1 MFDSIVSLAL
11 HGLLGERVI
20 TPLGQCPGG
29 LCVRPR
35 CVDVCRPTELRL
47 FDRCENRQKRRRLD
61 QLARIRAK
69 LAVLPTISHQHS
81 RLRID

>member
-11 HGLLGERVI
+11 HGLLGERII

-35 CVDVCRPTELRL
+35 CDG
-47 FDRCENRQKRRRLD
+47 QGY
-61 QLARIRAK
+61 
-69 LAVLPTISHQHS
+69 
-81 RLRID
+81 IDIA